1 MKILTNIKYEKFPLC
16 ENILYFSPHAPDYDK
31 SSGGNRLLQ
40 ILRIIKQELGYN
52 IYFVCNDSLDKKYVL
67 ELEKIGIKVF
77 DQKNNSIEAKDYILH
92 LKQSNINITHAI
104 FSWYDIAYQYMN
116 VVKEIYPNVKT
127 ILDSVDVHWLREQR
141 GRDEKRIFMS
151 DLELLDRKIT
161 EIKCYAEADVVFAIT
176 EKDKKEILE
185 YVGQQKNIKIL
196 SNIHEQKTIDELG
209 NNIVFIGGFNHAPNI
224 SAAIEC
230 INIYKQF
237 RNTKI
242 FQKIK
247 KESPDKIPKLY
258 IVGPNP
264 HKKIKQAKGHCSDI
278 IITGKVNDLYDIHRK
293 TKVCLAPLFWGAGIK
308 GKICDA
314 SMHLIPI
321 LTSNIGNEGINF
333 VNKKHAFIAN
343 TTDEFVNHLSEI
355 YSMSEYD
362 LYQIAK
368 SGNDHISKIVSKESA
383 ISTLKHTLT
392 AKRIIISI
400 VSYNSA
406 VNLDNCL
413 RSIFKHTKYPNY
425 HIVITDNSENNNIQD
440 YINSIDKRYLKYIT
454 YNKNKTNEYFLLANN
469 RVFEDPKY
477 KNDDMVLINDDIIII
492 SDAWLTRLYSAAYS
506 SPQIGAVGGKTIFPN
521 GLLAEAG
528 AELYNDGYGKN
539 IGRNE
544 DPNLSQYCV
553 PRYVGYCSG
562 CLLYMKREVIDKIGV
577 FDTDLELMYYEDSEW
592 QYRAHIHGYK
602 TLYEPKCIA
611 IHNEGSSAGTDTT
624 KGIKRYQEINRKIFV
639 EKYKDLNIE
648 QFN

>member
-31 SSGGNRLLQ
+31 SSGGNRLLE
-40 ILRIIKQELGYN
+40 LLKIIKQDLGYN

-67 ELEKIGIKVF
+67 ELEKIGIQVF
-77 DQKNNSIEAKDYILH
+77 DQKNNSIEAKDYILY
-92 LKQSNINITHAI
+92 LKQNNINITHAI
-104 FSWYDIAYQYMN
+104 FSWYDIAYQYMD
-116 VVKEIYPNVKT
+116 VVKEIYPDVKT
-127 ILDSVDVHWLREQR
+127 IIDSVDVHWLREQR

-161 EIKCYAEADVVFAIT
+161 EIKCYAKADVVFAIT

-196 SNIHEQKTIDELG
+196 SNIHEQQIIDELG
-209 NNIVFIGGFNHAPNI
+209 NDIVFIGGFSHTPNI

-230 INIYKQF
+230 INIYKKF
-237 RNTKI
+237 RNTKV

-247 KESPDKIPKLY
+247 KESPNKIPKLY

-278 IITGKVNDLYDIHRK
+278 IITGRVDNLYDIHRK

-314 SMHLIPI
+314 SIHSIPI
-321 LTSNIGNEGINF
+321 LTSNIGNEGIDF

-343 TTDEFVNHLSEI
+343 TTKEFVEHLINI
-355 YSMSEYD
+355 YSLSPHE
-362 LYQIAK
+362 LYKIAK

-383 ISTLKHTLT
+383 ISTLKHTLM

-400 VSYNSA
+400 VSYNSV

-440 YINSIDKRYLKYIT
+440 YINSIDKKYLKYIT

-477 KNDDMVLINDDIIII
+477 KNDDVVLINDDIIII

-592 QYRAHIHGYK
+592 QYRAHINGYK

-639 EKYKDLNIE
+639 KKYKDLNIE

>member
-31 SSGGNRLLQ
+31 SSGGNRLLEV
-40 ILRIIKQELGYN
+40 LKIIKQDLGYN

-67 ELEKIGIKVF
+67 ELEKIGIQVF
-77 DQKNNSIEAKDYILH
+77 DQKNNSIEAKDYILY
-92 LKQSNINITHAI
+92 LKQNNINITHAI
-104 FSWYDIAYQYMN
+104 FSWYDIAYQYMD
-116 VVKEIYPNVKT
+116 VVKEIYPDVKT
-127 ILDSVDVHWLREQR
+127 IIDSVDVHWLREQR

-161 EIKCYAEADVVFAIT
+161 EIKCYAKADVVFAIT

-196 SNIHEQKTIDELG
+196 SNIHEQQIIDELG
-209 NNIVFIGGFNHAPNI
+209 NDIVFIGGFSHTPNI
-224 SAAIEC
+224 SAAVEC
-230 INIYKQF
+230 INIYKKF
-237 RNTKI
+237 RNTKV

-247 KESPDKIPKLY
+247 RESPNKIPKLY

-278 IITGKVNDLYDIHRK
+278 IITGKVDNLYDIHRK

-314 SMHLIPI
+314 SMRSIPI
-321 LTSNIGNEGINF
+321 LTSDIGNEGIDF

-343 TTDEFVNHLSEI
+343 TTEEFVNHLSQI
-355 YSMSEYD
+355 YSMSEHD
-362 LYQIAK
+362 LYKIAK
-368 SGNDHISKIVSKESA
+368 AGNDHIAKIVSKNSA
-383 ISTLKHTLT
+383 ISTLKHTFE

-400 VSYNSA
+400 VAYNK
-406 VNLDNCL
+406 VNHLDNCL

-425 HIVITDNSENNNIQD
+425 HIVIVDNSDNNNVQK
-440 YINSIDKRYLKYIT
+440 YVNSIDQKYLKYIT
-454 YNKNKTNEYFLLANN
+454 YIKNEKNEYFIAANN
-469 RVFEDPKY
+469 KVFNHPKF
-477 KNDDMVLINDDIIII
+477 KDADIVLVNDDIVII
-492 SDAWLTRLYSAAYS
+492 SDAWLTRLYSAAYIS
-506 SPQIGAVGGKTIFPN
+506 SQIAAVGGKTIFPD
-521 GLLAEAG
+521 GTLAEAG
-528 AELYNDGYGKN
+528 AELYNDGYGRN

-544 DPNLSQYCV
+544 DPNKEQYNY

-562 CLLYMKREVIDKIGV
+562 CLLYLKRNVIDEIGIL
-577 FDTDLELMYYEDSEW
+577 DTDLELMYYDDSEW
-592 QYRAHIHGYK
+592 QYRAHINGYK

-611 IHNEGSSAGTDTT
+611 VHHEGTSAGTDIT
-624 KGIKRYQEINRKIFV
+624 KGMKRYQEINRKIFV